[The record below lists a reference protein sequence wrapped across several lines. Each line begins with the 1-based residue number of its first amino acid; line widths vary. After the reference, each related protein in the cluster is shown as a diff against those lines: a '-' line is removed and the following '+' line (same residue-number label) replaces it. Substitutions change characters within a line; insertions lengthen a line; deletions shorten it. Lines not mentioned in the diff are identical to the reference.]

1 MIKTKVSI
9 LIPCYNQAKFLDECL
24 QSVLDQTFSD
34 WECLIIDDGS
44 PDNTNEI
51 ASNWIVKDSRFR
63 YFFKTNGGISS
74 ARNYGIEKAKGEY
87 IQFLDSDDLLD
98 KRKLELSLN
107 EMDAKKTP
115 NLKLVISNFI
125 MFKKHSIDP
134 IIPFC
139 NLNLQLFT
147 FESLLYQWN
156 ETFSIPIH
164 CGFFASSLF
173 EGIRFPENL
182 TAQEDWVV
190 WVNIFKKDIEVRF
203 VNEPLALY
211 RINMNS
217 RMMTSDI
224 FLDQLK
230 AYEYFRTNLTDD
242 EFYKLSSVL
251 ISRYFKSNIIIK
263 QRIKDIK
270 CSNTY
275 RGGLLIKKILKKFY
289 ILKPSIYILKKIA
302 LINEYLRDSKN

>member
-9 LIPCYNQAKFLDECL
+9 LIPCYKQAEFLDECL

-51 ASNWIVKDSRFR
+51 ASKWVEKDMRFR
-63 YFFKTNGGISS
+63 YFLKTNGGVSS

-87 IQFLDSDDLLD
+87 IQFLDSDDVLD

-107 EMDAKKTP
+107 EMEAIKKP
-115 NLKLVISNFI
+115 KRKLVISNFI
-125 MFKKHSIDP
+125 MFKNNRTNP
-134 IIPFC
+134 IVPYC
-139 NLNLQLFT
+139 NLNIQLFT

-164 CGFFASSLF
+164 CGFFESSLF

-190 WVNIFKKDIEVRF
+190 WVNIFKKDIEVCF
-203 VNEPLALY
+203 INEPLALY
-211 RINMNS
+211 RINNNS
-217 RMMTSDI
+217 RMMTNDI
-224 FLDQLK
+224 FSDQLK
-230 AYEYFRTNLTDD
+230 AYEYFKTNLTDN
-242 EFYKLSSVL
+242 EFYKLSLVL

-263 QRIKDIK
+263 QRIKNIK
-270 CSNTY
+270 YSKTY
-275 RGGLLIKKILKKFY
+275 RGGLLIKKILKKLY
-289 ILKPSIYILKKIA
+289 LLKPSKYILKKIE
-302 LINEYLRDSKN
+302 LFNEYIRGSQN

>member
-1 MIKTKVSI
+1 MINTTVSI
-9 LIPCYNQAKFLDECL
+9 IIPCYNQGQFLDETL
-24 QSVLDQTFSD
+24 ASVVNQTYTD
-34 WECLIIDDGS
+34 WECLIVNDGS
-44 PDNTNEI
+44 VDNTAEI
-51 ASNWIVKDSRFR
+51 ALNWVAKDNRFQ
-63 YFFKTNGGISS
+63 YFLKKNGGVSS

-87 IQFLDSDDLLD
+87 IQFLDSDDLID

-107 EMDAKKTP
+107 EMDAIKNP

-134 IIPFC
+134 IVPFC

-182 TAQEDWVV
+182 SAQEDWIV
-190 WVNIFKKDIEVRF
+190 WVNIFKKDIEVHF
-203 VNEPLALY
+203 INEPLALY

-217 RMMTSDI
+217 RMMTNDI

-230 AYEYFRTNLTDD
+230 AFEYFRTNLSDD
-242 EFYKLSSVL
+242 EFYRLSSVL
-251 ISRYFKSNIIIK
+251 VSRYFKTNIILK
-263 QRIKDIK
+263 QRIQAIK
-270 CSNTY
+270 YSNTY
-275 RGGLLIKKILKKFY
+275 RGGLLIKKILKKLY
-289 ILKPSIYILKKIA
+289 ILKPTKYIFKKIE
-302 LINEYLRDSKN
+302 LFNEYLRDSKN